1 MCGEK
6 LYTPCVIAPSV
17 GSPPRMRGKAAPS
30 RPVRQSSRITPAY
43 AGKRTALQL
52 YAIASKDHP
61 RMCGEKELA
70 QYVPV
75 QYVGSPP
82 HVRGK
87 VPSICENLERMGITP
102 ACAGKSRIR
111 AGRGAAFGD
120 HPPPAYAGKSK
131 IRRKGRWQHRDH
143 PRVCGEKTQIGQ
155 VVHPDWGSPPRM
167 RGKEVGVSGD
177 GLQLG
182 ITPAYAGKSPTAK
195 QRGILRRDHPRVCGE
210 KPVSMYTVLF

>member
-1 MCGEK
+1 MRGKALRGFQVHVDAGITPAYAGKSSCNFRFSFCHPGSPPRMRGKGAHVPAAFRRSRDHPRMCREK
-6 LYTPCVIAPSV
+6 VIISSIVAV
-17 GSPPRMRGKAAPS
+17 IQGSPPRMRGKAAPS

-102 ACAGKSRIR
+102 ACAGKSYRSR
-111 AGRGAAFGD
+111 TVLR
-120 HPPPAYAGKSK
+120 P
-131 IRRKGRWQHRDH
+131 RWDH
-143 PRVCGEKTQIGQ
+143 PRMCREKQN
-155 VVHPDWGSPPRM
+155 
-167 RGKEVGVSGD
+167 
-177 GLQLG
+177 
-182 ITPAYAGKSPTAK
+182 
-195 QRGILRRDHPRVCGE
+195 
-210 KPVSMYTVLF
+210 